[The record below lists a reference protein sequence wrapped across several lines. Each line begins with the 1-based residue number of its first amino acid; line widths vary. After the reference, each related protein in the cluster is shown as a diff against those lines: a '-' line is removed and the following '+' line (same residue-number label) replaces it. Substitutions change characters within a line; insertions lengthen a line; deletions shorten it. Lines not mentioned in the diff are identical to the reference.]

1 MAGKTTDML
10 TKAATEFAAAKAGD
24 LISNLGEKVSGGGSD
39 KSKDDKSKD
48 DNGGDD
54 NKGFIGT
61 AAQSLGEGKGP
72 IKSLMSGA
80 GAAIKGIFKRKG
92 GSKRPHNIIEDCFV
106 GVTPDVAFAAWTQW
120 EEFASF
126 TKGVENVT
134 RGDETP
140 EEELEEDQHP
150 LEGEETGWTAKIWW
164 SRRTWKANTV
174 DYDPPNRISWKS
186 DGPKG
191 TVDGTITF
199 TAIGENA
206 TMMLFT
212 LEYRNKGPIEWIGN
226 RWRTVGR
233 RVRLDIKHFRRY
245 VMRTEPEEL
254 PEPEEADEI
263 PEDAKADDQDQEQ
276 SEDQQDDQ
284 SDEQSEGE
292 GEDQADDQAEE
303 PEDQAGDESGDEE
316 DQEPEED
323 PEEPEDDSGD
333 EPEESEDDSAE
344 EPDEEP
350 AAKSAR
356 RPMPARRR

>member
-24 LISNLGEKVSGGGSD
+24 LISNLGDKMSGGGGSD
-39 KSKDDKSKD
+39 KSKGDKSKD

-72 IKSLMSGA
+72 IKSLVSGA

-106 GVTPDVAFAAWTQW
+106 GVTPD
-120 EEFASF
+120 
-126 TKGVENVT
+126 
-134 RGDETP
+134 
-140 EEELEEDQHP
+140 
-150 LEGEETGWTAKIWW
+150 
-164 SRRTWKANTV
+164 
-174 DYDPPNRISWKS
+174 
-186 DGPKG
+186 
-191 TVDGTITF
+191 GTITF

-206 TMMLFT
+206 TLILFA

-263 PEDAKADDQDQEQ
+263 PEDAKADDQDQ
-276 SEDQQDDQ
+276 DQ

-292 GEDQADDQAEE
+292 GEEQGDDQADDQAEE
-303 PEDQAGDESGDEE
+303 PEDQAGD
-316 DQEPEED
+316 
-323 PEEPEDDSGD
+323 DSGD
-333 EPEESEDDSAE
+333 EPDQEAEDGSEEPADDSADEPAEDDSAAE

>member
-1 MAGKTTDML
+1 
-10 TKAATEFAAAKAGD
+10 
-24 LISNLGEKVSGGGSD
+24 VSGGGSSD